1 MIKPAPAR
9 PINTKAVKDRPDLRF
24 ASVEEILAYA
34 SRLAAAERA
43 GTLTRLGN
51 WTLGECFSHLAAFA
65 TYALDGYPPGLTPP
79 LALKLVLRLFKRKM
93 MNGRLPAGF
102 RIPGTPEGTVGVV
115 DLPTEDAL
123 RRLEA
128 ALLRL
133 KARAPSEPNPVF
145 GPLSHA
151 EWLTLQ
157 YRHAELHLS
166 FYRIA

>member
-1 MIKPAPAR
+1 MTQSAPAR
-9 PINTKAVKDRPDLRF
+9 PIDTKAVKNRPDLRF
-24 ASVEEILAYA
+24 ASVEEVVAYA

-43 GTLTRLGN
+43 GTLVRLGN

-102 RIPGTPEGTVGVV
+102 RIPGAPGGTIGVV
-115 DLPTEDAL
+115 DLPTDEGL

-128 ALLRL
+128 AMLRL
-133 KARAPSEPNPVF
+133 KGNAPIEPNPIF
-145 GPLSHA
+145 GPLSHG

-166 FYRIA
+166 FYRVV